1 MVRNALIASVVVSVA
16 LAVAGPAAAQPSAP
30 PTGATAI
37 AARVTGVAPA
47 RALSVGAGT
56 AQALKQIKGP
66 FLRVNGKPLLLYVGA
81 EFCSYCAAERWA
93 IVNALGRFGTF
104 TGLSLTASAT
114 DEAFPATPSFSFH
127 GAHYTSKYVTLQ
139 AAELSSNQRDATG
152 NFARLDSLTA
162 SQQNIASS
170 LDRPPY
176 ASQRGSI
183 PFILVAGRFVLFS
196 SQYGPG
202 ALQGLDASQV
212 ASSLSTLSSPPAR
225 GILGAANWLTASL
238 CNVTGE
244 KPASAC
250 APKAIKALQKQFL
263 ANP

>member
-1 MVRNALIASVVVSVA
+1 VRRALIASVVAGAA
-16 LAVAGPAAAQPSAP
+16 LAVACSAAAQTRAAPS
-30 PTGATAI
+30 GAAAI

-56 AQALKQIKGP
+56 AQALKQIQGP
-66 FLRVNGKPLLLYVGA
+66 FLRVDGKPLVLYVGA
-81 EFCSYCAAERWA
+81 EFCSYCAAERWS

-104 TGLSLTASAT
+104 RGLSLTASAT

-127 GAHYTSKYVTLQ
+127 GSHYTSRFVTLQ
-139 AAELSSNQRDATG
+139 AVELSTNHKGFSGGYTP
-152 NFARLDSLTA
+152 LDSLTA
-162 SQQNIASS
+162 RQQTITSS

-176 ASQRGSI
+176 APQKGSI
-183 PFILVAGRFVLFS
+183 PFILIAGRFVTFS

-202 ALQGLDASQV
+202 ALQGLTAGQV
-212 ASSLSTLSSPPAR
+212 AQALGTLGSPPAQ
-225 GILGAANWLTASL
+225 GILGAANWLTASI
-238 CNVTGE
+238 CSVTGG

-250 APKAIKALQKQFL
+250 SPKAIKALQKQFL